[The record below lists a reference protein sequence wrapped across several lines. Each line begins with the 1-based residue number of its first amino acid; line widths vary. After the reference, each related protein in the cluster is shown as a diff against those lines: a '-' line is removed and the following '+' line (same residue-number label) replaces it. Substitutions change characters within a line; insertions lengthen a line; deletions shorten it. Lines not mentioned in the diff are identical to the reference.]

1 MCIRDSL
8 KAVADSAARLQED
21 AGIAKLPEL
30 LKRKADILEF
40 SSLFVIGNEGK
51 LVSSSQS
58 RSLNEQEEKR
68 PVSYTHLDVYT
79 RQAGGCRLAVE
90 LKALTLYD
98 VVTAV
103 DEEPMITPCM
113 SQSCSRNT
121 GGDACRV
128 HAELRK
134 VQKVLVDALK
144 STTLYD
150 LF

>member
-1 MCIRDSL
+1 MLITKEADYAIRIMRSL
-8 KAVADSAARLQED
+8 KDKEKHTVKDIFQAEEV
-21 AGIAKLPEL
+21 PESFAY
-30 LKRKADILEF
+30 KI
-40 SSLFVIGNEGK
+40 IGK
-51 LVSSSQS
+51 LQRAGYFIAERGV
-58 RSLNEQEEKR
+58 
-68 PVSYTHLDVYT
+68 
-79 RQAGGCRLAVE
+79 AGGCRLAVE

-113 SQSCSRNT
+113 SQSCSRNE

-128 HAELRK
+128 HAELKK